1 MGLRMERG
9 SLELAGV
16 WFQDYEEDYFAVS
29 NKKFHLLKPKR
40 CPEGFGQNNVPGT
53 WYGMILFCPE
63 V

>member
-1 MGLRMERG
+1 M
-9 SLELAGV
+9 ELAGV